1 MTTLVTPAIFSG
13 SHPNKMYKEVT
24 RTILAYGDDVS
35 PRGMPTRE
43 LQPASNVWTRPDK
56 MVMTTPGR
64 KPNPF
69 FTLFEALWIAGGR
82 GDSESVCF
90 YNSQLAQFLDTGY
103 TDFHAPYGRRI
114 RQWGKHKEPKESFA
128 SRTTVITSTTA
139 GTELENV
146 ELVFTDTILF
156 HDQFRDCYNL
166 LKRDPDTRQAVISLW
181 IPTFDNS
188 EVTTND
194 RPCNDMVMFKI
205 RNGYLNMT
213 VINRSN
219 DLHWGLYSTNIMQFS
234 VMHRIMASCLGI
246 KLGRYYHHSDSL
258 HIYHERDDISER
270 VLNTPYEFDV
280 YDYVDPYDLSN
291 EWHSLEQF
299 DAELSNF
306 FMMEEGL
313 RESDDHDVFGEIG
326 DFLKGALCIC
336 RAYMLHKRR
345 EYMASLGLLCEA
357 YRFGLRDHAISCFEF
372 VMRKYQ
378 KPKVNLEKEA
388 RAVIEKMLKDI
399 DTTESAIADIIHYIT
414 SH

>member
-1 MTTLVTPAIFSG
+1 MAITFEG

-24 RTILAYGDDVS
+24 KTILAFGDLVA

-43 LQPASNVWTRPDK
+43 LQPSANVWDRPDK

-90 YNSQLAQFLDTGY
+90 YNKQLAQFLDDGY

-114 RQWGKHKEPKESFA
+114 RKWGKHKQPSESF
-128 SRTTVITSTTA
+128 TEQVTITSTTV
-139 GTELENV
+139 GTTLEGV
-146 ELVFTDTILF
+146 ELVFLDNTQFL
-156 HDQFRDCYNL
+156 DQFRDCYNL

-181 IPTFDNS
+181 IPPFDKS
-188 EVTTND
+188 TVTTND

-205 RNGYLNMT
+205 RNGFLNMT

-234 VMHRIMASCLGI
+234 VMHRIMASCLGV

-270 VLNTPYEFDV
+270 VLNTPYDFDV
-280 YDYVDPYDLSN
+280 YDHVEPYDLSG
-291 EWHSLEQF
+291 EWSSLEDF
-299 DAELSNF
+299 DADLITF
-306 FMMEEGL
+306 FAMEEGL
-313 RESDDHDVFGEIG
+313 RLHDEHEEFSSLG
-326 DFLKGALCIC
+326 DFLSGALCIC
-336 RAYMLHKRR
+336 RAYMLHKKK
-345 EYMASLGLLCEA
+345 EYMASLLLLCEA
-357 YRFGLRDHAISCFEF
+357 FRIGLRDHVISCFEF

-378 KPKVNLEKEA
+378 KPKVNLEDEA
-388 RAVIEKMLKDI
+388 SSIIARMLQDCGI
-399 DTTESAIADIIHYIT
+399 SDASAGEILYYIK